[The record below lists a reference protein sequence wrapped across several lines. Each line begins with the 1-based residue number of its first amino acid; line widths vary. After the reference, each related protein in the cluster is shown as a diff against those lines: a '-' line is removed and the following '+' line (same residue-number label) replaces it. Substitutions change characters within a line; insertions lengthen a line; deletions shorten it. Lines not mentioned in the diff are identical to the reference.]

1 MDNLDRSKT
10 LILPDIKKY
19 IPVSLV
25 EKNIEDL
32 NKEEQELQDSI
43 SDEEREEYSDANI
56 SFLLMN
62 IEIRRSTLQSLLN
75 KVGAEEWK

>member
-1 MDNLDRSKT
+1 MDNLEESKT
-10 LILPDIKKY
+10 LTLPDIKKY
-19 IPVSLV
+19 IPVSVV

-56 SFLLMN
+56 SFLLMD
-62 IEIRRSTLQSLLN
+62 IEIRRSTLQSLLKGDKN
-75 KVGAEEWK
+75 D

>member
-1 MDNLDRSKT
+1 MDNLEESKT
-10 LILPDIKKY
+10 LTLPDIRKY

-43 SDEEREEYSDANI
+43 SDEERKEYSDANI
-56 SFLLMN
+56 SFLLMD
-62 IEIRRSTLQSLLN
+62 IEIRRSTLQSLLKSNFKKN
-75 KVGAEEWK
+75 KY